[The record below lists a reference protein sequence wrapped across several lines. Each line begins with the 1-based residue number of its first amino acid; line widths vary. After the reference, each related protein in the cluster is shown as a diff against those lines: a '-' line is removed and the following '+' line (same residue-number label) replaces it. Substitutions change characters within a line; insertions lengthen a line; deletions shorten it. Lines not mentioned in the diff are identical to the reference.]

1 MKRPWFSVLVFLII
15 IIICVVIFSPTD
27 KKRIWKVIV
36 ASEKAIID
44 EDIDG
49 LMEGISFNYRDEYGG
64 TYLLIKRRMETV
76 FKRLD
81 NIDTEIQLVKISVDK
96 KQAEAD
102 INVRVTASHGEGRSY
117 IAGDPANWQNMK
129 IYLEKLRYKWEVIS
143 VKGLFDYD
151 L

>member
-1 MKRPWFSVLVFLII
+1 MKRPWFLLLVFLTIV
-15 IIICVVIFSPTD
+15 IICILVFFPSD

-44 EDIDG
+44 EELDG
-49 LMEGISFNYRDEYGG
+49 LMENISYNYRDEYGG
-64 TYLLIKRRMETV
+64 TYLLIKRRMQSV

-81 NIDTEIQLVKISVDK
+81 NIDTEVQLVKISVDK
-96 KQAEAD
+96 KQAEAE

-117 IAGDPANWQNMK
+117 IVGDPVNWQIMK
-129 IYLEKLRYKWEVIS
+129 IYLEKSPYAWEVIK
-143 VKGLFDYD
+143 VKGLVDYD

>member
-15 IIICVVIFSPTD
+15 IIICILIFSPTD

-36 ASEKAIID
+36 ASEKTIID

-102 INVRVTASHGEGRSY
+102 INVRVTASQGEGRSY